1 MNERLPLP
9 SPRRC
14 IALWRRVPPLSGVAP
29 GPFLGWPAPLWP
41 LCLAALLVALFVPV
55 VAAADETTGV
65 GEGREASAE
74 ALLSQDREMGRS
86 EICAV
91 QDQDALLDLLP
102 LKRPCLAVRPCAI
115 ALEEPASPRGELLA
129 EAERLAAMMALTL
142 SRREAVC
149 VDDAH
154 GRWSKIAGEP
164 LKACPHGEARHR
176 LLVRLDPD
184 KDDGLVASATFTE
197 AGDAT
202 QTAPIPTSTP
212 KLIPTP
218 TPTARTDQ
226 TPSNESAPPAP
237 ASQAPALLF
246 SPEPQRLRLRT
257 RLDEPREVTF
267 AAEELANAL
276 GDALGT
282 ERPSAFDFFLQPLDA
297 PFLHLNVKLGNTL
310 AALDG
315 FDFSAFTLRFDL
327 EVDYYLRPYLLAF
340 LEVGLAIGNAENSD
354 DAATDESASANESED
369 GNSAGEAHEKNKG
382 SFSLVPVKIGLK
394 YNPLHQYSVRPY
406 IGAAIGLGI
415 LSDLVEA
422 ESREITL
429 SLSGILGVAWV
440 PFNQLGFNF
449 ETSFNFDELRISGG
463 SNVLFGFSINFGVL
477 ILF

>member
-1 MNERLPLP
+1 MNVSLPLP
-9 SPRRC
+9 CLRRR
-14 IALWRRVPPLSGVAP
+14 ARLWRSALPASGLFP
-29 GPFLGWPAPLWP
+29 GLFCRQAAHRWLPGLF
-41 LCLAALLVALFVPV
+41 ALLFALCVPAM
-55 VAAADETTGV
+55 AAAAETT
-65 GEGREASAE
+65 GEGREEAAE
-74 ALLSQDREMGRS
+74 ASLLRERELTKS

-115 ALEEPASPRGELLA
+115 ALDEPASPRGEHLA

-176 LLVRLDPD
+176 LQVRLDPD
-184 KDDGLVASATFTE
+184 KEDGLVASATFTE
-197 AGDAT
+197 SSDAT
-202 QTAPIPTSTP
+202 PPAPT
-212 KLIPTP
+212 LPTP
-218 TPTARTDQ
+218 TERAEQATLGEVVPQSPTLEVT
-226 TPSNESAPPAP
+226 AP
-237 ASQAPALLF
+237 AFAA
-246 SPEPQRLRLRT
+246 EPQRLRLRT

-282 ERPSAFDFFLQPLDA
+282 ERPSAFDFFLKPLDA

-315 FDFSAFTLRFDL
+315 FDFSAFTLRFDI

-340 LEVGLAIGNAENSD
+340 LEVGLAIGNAETSGDEVADDSD
-354 DAATDESASANESED
+354 SANESAND
-369 GNSAGEAHEKNKG
+369 NSAGEAHEKNKG